1 MNKVKYYSTAK
12 LSNALME
19 SLSGTRFKRK
29 DKFKASLLE
38 SVSKKVV
45 LTETIAD
52 ELNKV
57 IDEFMIF
64 FKNSSENNK
73 RVDYLINLLNKAKE
87 LNIFSE
93 TPALRNALYAVDY
106 KTNIEKGDRLKR
118 FLKLWFEYI
127 TSQYQGRNPFVMFN
141 VEVKKLEDLLKG
153 NIGNE
158 SLQGPNRNID
168 QLLSEHGL
176 ISTLK
181 KLSLFLNEEVGKM
194 SFDKESPTNKM
205 FGYTSTETK
214 KDKKKDIFI
223 EATYVLLLDF
233 LAA

>member
-45 LTETIAD
+45 LTEALVDKLNGIVD
-52 ELNKV
+52 ELMK
-57 IDEFMIF
+57 F
-64 FKNSSENNK
+64 FKNSAENNK
-73 RVDYLINLLNKAKE
+73 RIDYLVNLLKKGKE
-87 LNIFSE
+87 LDIFRE
-93 TPALRNALYAVDY
+93 IPALRSALYAVGD
-106 KTNIEKGDRLKR
+106 KPIDGDRLKT
-118 FLKLWFEYI
+118 FLKLWLEYI
-127 TSQYQGRNPFVMFN
+127 TIQYQGRNPFIMFN

-181 KLSLFLNEEVGKM
+181 KLSLYINEEVGKM
-194 SFDKESPTNKM
+194 SSFDEKLTDKM